1 MSNVFD
7 VLEERGFIEQITH
20 EKEVKELFSKESVP
34 FYIGFDP
41 TADSLHV
48 GHFISLMV
56 ASYMQKYGHK
66 PIILIGG
73 GTAVIGDPSGK
84 TDMRK
89 MLSKEEINHNVENF
103 KKQISKFLS
112 FEGENAAI
120 IVNNADWLLD
130 LNYIEFMRNIGVH
143 FPINKMLAAECYKQR
158 LEKGLTFFELGY
170 MLMQSYDFLYL
181 YEHYGCKL
189 QLGGNDQWSNI
200 IGGVELIRKIGKDDS
215 FGLTFKLLTTKEGKK
230 MGKTEK
236 GALWLDASKTSPY
249 EFYQYWRNI
258 DDADVKKVLS
268 LLTFLPMD
276 EVNRLSSLE
285 GSEINEAKKVAAYEI
300 TKIIHGKEEAKKACE
315 AANNLFNGSGV
326 SDNMPTTKIDSC
338 DVSLL
343 DLLVKINFAPSK
355 SQAKILISQGGISIN
370 DEKIDNINYVLSKK
384 DFKDGFL
391 IIKKG
396 KKNYHKIEMVEK

>member
-143 FPINKMLAAECYKQR
+143 FSINKMLAAECYKQR

>member
-143 FPINKMLAAECYKQR
+143 FSINKMLAAECYKQR

-370 DEKIDNINYVLSKK
+370 DEKMDNINYVLSKK